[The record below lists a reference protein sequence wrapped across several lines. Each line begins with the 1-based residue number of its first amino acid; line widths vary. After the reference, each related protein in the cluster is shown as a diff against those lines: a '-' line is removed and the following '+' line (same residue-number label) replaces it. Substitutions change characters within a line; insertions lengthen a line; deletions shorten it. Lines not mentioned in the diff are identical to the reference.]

1 MQQFLFKYAS
11 DLIVKG
17 WRGEVMLKISNRLIG
32 KGQPAYIIAEMSA
45 NHAGDIENAKKII
58 RAAKDAGA
66 DCIKIQTYTADT
78 LTIDCD
84 NEYFQIKSGTWEG
97 ENLYK
102 LYQRAYTPWEWHK
115 EIIEEA
121 KEVGIDIFS
130 TPFDTTAVDF
140 LEDLGMD
147 FYKVASFELVDIPL
161 LRYIAK
167 TGKPMIMSTGMASL
181 EEIEEA
187 VQAVRA
193 EGNEQIALLKCS
205 SAYPAIPTDMN
216 LKTIQDM
223 QERFQ
228 IPTGLSDHSMGALGA
243 VTAVALGAN
252 IIEKHFC
259 LSREIE
265 NADSSFSM
273 EPQEFKEMVE
283 QIRMAER
290 AMGKVHYGPSEQEKG
305 SMVFRRS
312 LFAISD
318 IKKGDVITQSN
329 IKSIR
334 PGYGLK
340 PKYLEAVL
348 GKIANEDI
356 TYGSPI
362 TFDKIENIKYV
373 FLTNNSNTDNLYKWL
388 EEKEGKE
395 NVIKLSE
402 KISLELLEKIE
413 PEYIISYNY
422 QHLISNEIINYMQG
436 RIINLH
442 ISFLPYNKGTSP
454 NFFSFITDT
463 PKGVTIHQ
471 ISEKLDAG
479 KIFCNKEVKMDEG
492 KESFSSSYNRL
503 HEEMQKLFM
512 EKWDEIKSGV
522 LVPKEQ
528 TGNGTL
534 HKKKELDYLNELC
547 PIDWDENIQ
556 IYKQKLSKCLWENK
570 EKYMR

>member
-1 MQQFLFKYAS
+1 M
-11 DLIVKG
+11 I
-17 WRGEVMLKISNRLIG
+17 GE
-32 KGQPAYIIAEMSA
+32 GQPAYIIAEMSA

-58 RAAKDAGA
+58 RAAKEAGA
-66 DCIKIQTYTADT
+66 DCIKLQTYTADT

-115 EIIEEA
+115 ELFEEA
-121 KEVGIDIFS
+121 KKVGIDIFS

-140 LEDLGMD
+140 LEELGME

-161 LRYIAK
+161 LRYIAR

-187 VQAVRA
+187 VQAVRE

-216 LKTIQDM
+216 LRTIQDM
-223 QERFQ
+223 SEKFQ
-228 IPTGLSDHSMGALGA
+228 VPTGLSDHSMGSLGA

-290 AMGKVHYGPSEQEKG
+290 AMGKVYYGPSEQEKG

-312 LFAISD
+312 LFSVSD
-318 IKKGDVITQSN
+318 IKKGEIITEKN

-340 PKYLEAVL
+340 PKYLEGML
-348 GKIANEDI
+348 GKVAKEDI
-356 TYGSPI
+356 DYGTPMS
-362 TFDKIENIKYV
+362 FDKVEPIEYI
-373 FLTNNSNTDNLYKWL
+373 FLTNNKNTDSLYRWL
-388 EEKEGKE
+388 EEKEGKGK
-395 NVIKLSE
+395 VIRLSE
-402 KISLELLEKIE
+402 RINIELLKEMR
-413 PEYIISYNY
+413 PRYIISYNY
-422 QHLISNEIINYMQG
+422 KHMISKEIIDFMNG
-436 RIINLH
+436 NIINLH
-442 ISFLPYNKGTSP
+442 ISLLPFNRGTSP
-454 NFFSFITDT
+454 NFFSFLDNT

-471 ISEKLDAG
+471 ISEELDAG
-479 KIFCNKEVKMDEG
+479 KIFCNKEIEMDEE
-492 KESFSSSYNRL
+492 KETFSSSYERL
-503 HEEMQKLFM
+503 HDEIQKLFM
-512 EKWDEIKSGV
+512 EKWDKIKSGS
-522 LVPKEQ
+522 LVPKVQ
-528 TGNGTL
+528 KGLGTL
-534 HKKKELDYLNELC
+534 HKKKELDRLNALC
-547 PIDWDENIQ
+547 PIDWDDNIAA
-556 IYKQKLSKCLWENK
+556 YKQKLKICLCENK
-570 EKYMR
+570 EKYVR